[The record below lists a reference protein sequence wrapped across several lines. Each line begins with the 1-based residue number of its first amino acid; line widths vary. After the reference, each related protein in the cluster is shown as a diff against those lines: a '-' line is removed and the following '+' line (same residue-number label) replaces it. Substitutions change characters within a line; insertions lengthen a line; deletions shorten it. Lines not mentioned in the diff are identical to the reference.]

1 MKLKIISTLIVSFL
15 IVTVKASTLL
25 PIFTILPTPVCQV
38 SVTQTASGWA
48 QCSGSNTVSVI
59 NTSGSCTRAANSC
72 DEAYVAARD
81 CAISTANANLQS
93 ERQAYITGCK
103 QSEFSDPL

>member
-1 MKLKIISTLIVSFL
+1 MNYCFIFILESRILNYNIMKLKIISTLIVSFL

-48 QCSGSNTVSVI
+48 
-59 NTSGSCTRAANSC
+59 
-72 DEAYVAARD
+72 
-81 CAISTANANLQS
+81 
-93 ERQAYITGCK
+93 
-103 QSEFSDPL
+103 